1 MFFYNSMHAYGLSC
15 YREHIEEMV
24 ESAISQ
30 CRRDLLW
37 QRMLLTTNMAEEEG
51 RRKRRSE
58 RVDPD
63 QEKDPVSFNDICY
76 MYWSSRKG
84 LVHALGTILDSILTE
99 DTTV

>member
-1 MFFYNSMHAYGLSC
+1 MHAYGLSF

-63 QEKDPVSFNDICY
+63 QEKDPVSFNDKI
-76 MYWSSRKG
+76 SIF
-84 LVHALGTILDSILTE
+84 VHLRLY
-99 DTTV
+99 

>member
-1 MFFYNSMHAYGLSC
+1 M
-15 YREHIEEMV
+15 I

-63 QEKDPVSFNDICY
+63 QEKDPVSVSDVFVYVTLCI
-76 MYWSSRKG
+76 S
-84 LVHALGTILDSILTE
+84 L
-99 DTTV
+99 